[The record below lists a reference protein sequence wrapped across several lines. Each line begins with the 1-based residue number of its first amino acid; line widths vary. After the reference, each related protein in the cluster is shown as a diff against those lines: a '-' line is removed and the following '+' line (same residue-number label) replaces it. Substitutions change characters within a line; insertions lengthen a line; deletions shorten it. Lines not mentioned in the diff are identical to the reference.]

1 LYRWETRFIDP
12 KTGRSWADGYKIKTF
27 LSTPPA
33 LDSVYLE
40 YSLGPP
46 LPSLEMFFTFRF
58 VVGTSAPKRVLEHDE
73 SEVTLRKFEAAARRR
88 METIEAAGETEWNP

>member
-1 LYRWETRFIDP
+1 MYRWETRFIDP

-46 LPSLEMFFTFRF
+46 LSGF
-58 VVGTSAPKRVLEHDE
+58 VSAE
-73 SEVTLRKFEAAARRR
+73 
-88 METIEAAGETEWNP
+88 